1 VTKGEDVKSE
11 IANFR
16 SNLSPAG
23 DYAERR
29 RRATRTIGVG
39 LLLLLACSLLVLS
52 PLLLG
57 PWSANRYLV
66 AFGLIGCLLGGSFL
80 LHGTWDWLAARR
92 RR

>member
-1 VTKGEDVKSE
+1 LV
-11 IANFR
+11 
-16 SNLSPAG
+16 
-23 DYAERR
+23 
-29 RRATRTIGVG
+29 
-39 LLLLLACSLLVLS
+39 LLLISGLLVLS

-57 PWSANRYLV
+57 RWSANRYLV

>member
-1 VTKGEDVKSE
+1 MKDE
-11 IANFR
+11 
-16 SNLSPAG
+16 AG
-23 DYAERR
+23 QRAA
-29 RRATRTIGVG
+29 RRA
-39 LLLLLACSLLVLS
+39 LLAGIVLIPVCILLVLS

-57 PWSANRYLV
+57 RWSVNRYLV

>member
-1 VTKGEDVKSE
+1 MKDEAGQLRAGRTLVTGLTLVL
-11 IANFR
+11 IC
-16 SNLSPAG
+16 
-23 DYAERR
+23 
-29 RRATRTIGVG
+29 G
-39 LLLLLACSLLVLS
+39 LLVFS

-57 PWSANRYLV
+57 QWSANRYLV